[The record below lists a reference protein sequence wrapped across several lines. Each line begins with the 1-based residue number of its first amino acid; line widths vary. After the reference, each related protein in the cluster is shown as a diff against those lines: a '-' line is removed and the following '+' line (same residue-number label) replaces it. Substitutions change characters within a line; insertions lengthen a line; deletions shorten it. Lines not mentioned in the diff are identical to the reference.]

1 MGEKTNAL
9 VSFTSVSGAQDW
21 SFVLNKEGPWVGQDI
36 NPSGQSG
43 LRIKYLPSI
52 LAFSKCHHA
61 QGFKWYIWLGTKY
74 RVLLACAEPINK
86 FKRENHYRISRL
98 SGYPSIVTLQE
109 VQLFIY
115 QEVIVKEIAVKGKMG
130 IFGSMWRWAIG
141 PCDAFHSPLPIFFL
155 QLLATDS
162 VEQPSP
168 NAFLICPPHKT
179 TLSGWSEYS
188 HL

>member
-9 VSFTSVSGAQDW
+9 VSFTSVRGAQDW

-98 SGYPSIVTLQE
+98 TGYPSIVTFARSATFYISRGNCQRNSR
-109 VQLFIY
+109 QGKNGHFRIH
-115 QEVIVKEIAVKGKMG
+115 VKMSYWAMWCIPFTLTNFFFATTCNGLGGTAV
-130 IFGSMWRWAIG
+130 
-141 PCDAFHSPLPIFFL
+141 
-155 QLLATDS
+155 T
-162 VEQPSP
+162 
-168 NAFLICPPHKT
+168 
-179 TLSGWSEYS
+179 
-188 HL
+188 